1 MNNFDRVR
9 EMVDEYV
16 KKNGTST
23 VMERNQFLDWVHQKY
38 ENISSR
44 TNNLYPTDI
53 SYNLFNAGLKDF
65 PGPNLCLWWEESSDN
80 FRLVGSNYKGTGP
93 VIQYKGK
100 SNERIVAKWENGVLS
115 WLPEYESYKSP
126 IREKRKTSVA
136 KETRFDT
143 DRFVL
148 KEELDKTKG
157 ILLLQDISTGQ
168 LLVSKEYQTYNK
180 DVFGRLKNLNLKGLP
195 KIYEVSEKE
204 GKLYTLEEYIHGL
217 NYNQLIE
224 KEGFLQESEIQEL
237 AVKLCAIVSGLHKQ
251 NPPLIHRDIKPS
263 NIMMRSGG
271 EIILI
276 DFNASKEYHAGNNQD
291 TMLYGTQYFA
301 APEQLVGYGQSEVS
315 TDVFGIGATMSYL
328 MTGMPALQF
337 VAPGKLTEVWK
348 KCTEIDKKN
357 RYQSVDELATDII
370 KIWNS

>member
-23 VMERNQFLDWVHQKY
+23 VMERNQFLDWVHQRY

-80 FRLVGSNYKGTGP
+80 FRLVGSNYKGNGP

-126 IREKRKTSVA
+126 VREKRKISAT

-143 DRFVL
+143 GRFVL
-148 KEELDKTKG
+148 KEELDNAKG

-180 DVFGRLKNLNLKGLP
+180 DVFERLKNLNLKGLP

>member
-16 KKNGTST
+16 SKNGTST
-23 VMERNQFLDWVHQKY
+23 VMDRNQFLDWVHQKY

-65 PGPNLCLWWEESSDN
+65 PGPNLCLWWEESSDS
-80 FRLVGSNYKGTGP
+80 FRLVGSNYSGTGP

-100 SNERIVAKWENGVLS
+100 SNERVVARWDNGIFA

-126 IREKRKTSVA
+126 IKEKRKTTGG
-136 KETRFDT
+136 KEVRFDT
-143 DRFVL
+143 NRFVL
-148 KEELDKTKG
+148 KEELDKEKG
-157 ILLLQDISTGQ
+157 VLLLQEQTTGK
-168 LLVSKEYQTYNK
+168 LLVQKIYQAYNA
-180 DVFGRLKNLNLKGLP
+180 DVFKRLKDLRLKGLP
-195 KIYEVSEKE
+195 EIYEVKE
-204 GKLYTLEEYIHGL
+204 ESGTLRTLEEYINGM
-217 NYNQLIE
+217 NYTQILE
-224 KEGFLQESEIQEL
+224 KEGVLPESEVQEL
-237 AVKLCAIVSGLHKQ
+237 AVKLCAIVSRLHKQ
-251 NPPLIHRDIKPS
+251 TPPLIHRDIKPS
-263 NIMMRSGG
+263 NIMMRNGG
-271 EIILI
+271 EIVLI

-291 TMLYGTQYFA
+291 TMLYGTQFFA

-328 MTGMPALQF
+328 MTGMPVLQF
-337 VAPGKLTEVWK
+337 AAPGKLTDIWK
-348 KCTEIDKKN
+348 KCAEMDKRN

-370 KIWNS
+370 KKWNS